1 MGAIINETHTVREFV
16 QIAFQHV
23 GLDWEEYVQTSK
35 KYERPNEV
43 VHLLGDS
50 SKARNLLG
58 WEPKHSFKDL
68 VKMMVEA
75 DVENANREKL
85 LIDQKLIKPTWE
97 NPS

>member
-1 MGAIINETHTVREFV
+1 MYLMMQHSNADDWVLSSNETHTVREFV

-50 SKARNLLG
+50 LKARNLLG
-58 WEPKHSFKDL
+58 WEPKQL
-68 VKMMVEA
+68 
-75 DVENANREKL
+75 
-85 LIDQKLIKPTWE
+85 
-97 NPS
+97 